1 MSADILLAKGEDVEK
16 LKEEKAD
23 ITYVDEKIVE
33 IPATYKGE
41 NPNIDNITET
51 GLYSYINAWN
61 ELDLLI
67 VRNYPGRYV
76 VQYRFT
82 ANSIDRRF
90 CFEGST
96 QYTSWGSIAGDNFPN
111 LGKAE
116 NIKYVNGDIQ
126 NVSSALDDLYKR
138 VEALESK

>member
-1 MSADILLAKGEDVEK
+1 MSTDILLAKGEDVEK

-23 ITYVDEKIVE
+23 TTYVDEKIAE
-33 IPATYKGE
+33 IPATYVGV
-41 NPNIDNITET
+41 NPNIDEIKET
-51 GLYSYINAWN
+51 GIYSYVNAWN